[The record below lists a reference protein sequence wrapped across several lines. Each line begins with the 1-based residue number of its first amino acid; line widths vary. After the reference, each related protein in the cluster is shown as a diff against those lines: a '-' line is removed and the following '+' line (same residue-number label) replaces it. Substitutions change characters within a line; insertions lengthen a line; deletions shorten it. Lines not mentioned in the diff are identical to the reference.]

1 MMRSTSITKRRA
13 DSITM
18 RKADRS
24 QFRGRILP
32 LCGIFRHRNCPER
45 TAFDHLDEAGTAT
58 VEMAVLGSLIFGVL
72 VHVIVLFGVIQRSM
86 LAASAAARE
95 VGRVVVLADTQPEAE
110 QRAGRVLAQVAVN
123 HGLAVSDFDVALS
136 GALVRGEKLRVTVR
150 TSAPVA
156 SLPFI
161 GSVWPTLSVPIE
173 AVYVGRVD
181 KFRSFDR

>member
-1 MMRSTSITKRRA
+1 MRQPPKPSYVPGFSRYAGFIGKLTGFGA
-13 DSITM
+13 
-18 RKADRS
+18 
-24 QFRGRILP
+24 GR
-32 LCGIFRHRNCPER
+32 
-45 TAFDHLDEAGTAT
+45 DEVGTAT
-58 VEMAVLGSLIFGVL
+58 VEMAILGSLVFGVL
-72 VHVIVLFGVIQRSM
+72 VHAIVLFGVIQRSM

-95 VGRVVVLADTQPEAE
+95 VGRVVVLADTEPEAT
-110 QRAGRVLAQVAVN
+110 QRAEQVLTQVATN
-123 HGLAVSDFDVALS
+123 HGLAVSDLDVALS
-136 GALVRGEKLRVTVR
+136 GELTRGQKLRVTVR

>member
-1 MMRSTSITKRRA
+1 MMRSTSITKRR
-13 DSITM
+13 
-18 RKADRS
+18 ADRS

-45 TAFDHLDEAGTAT
+45 AEAGTAT

-72 VHVIVLFGVIQRSM
+72 VHAIVLFGVIQRSM

-110 QRAGRVLAQVAVN
+110 QRAGRVLAQVAIN

-136 GALVRGEKLRVTVR
+136 GALMRGEKLRVTVR